1 MDPHLLPGRAVHIC
15 HLVLSLEPG
24 GLENG
29 VVNVVNGLDP
39 AAFRSSVCC
48 LRRTGEFAA
57 RIRPDVAVTAMG
69 LQSGND
75 PRTVLRLANLFRASG
90 VDIVHTR
97 NVEPFFYGLPAA
109 RLAGVP
115 AVIHSEHGRT
125 FPERPLR
132 AMAQRLLLR
141 RVDAAFTV
149 SAQLRADLAR
159 ELRVSDSRFE
169 VIYNGVDVT
178 RFSPLERATEAA
190 DATRP
195 LRIGSVGRLVQVKNY
210 PLLLRALA
218 RLPAQRRCTLLLVG
232 EGPERG
238 ALAALASELGVAD
251 RVEFA
256 GHRDDVPELLRTM
269 DVFVLPSVSEGMSN
283 TLLEAMAAGVPVLA
297 SDVGGNVEIIE
308 PERSGLLFR
317 CGDESHAA
325 AQLLR
330 LLESADLRRT
340 LGQEGAMRVRRDFS
354 IEAMLQR
361 YAALYR
367 RVCRRPQREAAA

>member
-1 MDPHLLPGRAVHIC
+1 
-15 HLVLSLEPG
+15 VLSLEPG

-57 RIRPDVAVTAMG
+57 RIRPEVAVTAMG

-149 SAQLRADLAR
+149 SAQLRVDLAR

-195 LRIGSVGRLVQVKNY
+195 LRLGSVGRLVQVKNY
-210 PLLLRALA
+210 PLLLRVLA

-238 ALAALASELGVAD
+238 ALTALASELGVAD

-297 SDVGGNVEIIE
+297 SDVGGNVEIVE

-317 CGDESHAA
+317 CGDGSHAA

-330 LLESADLRRT
+330 LIESADLRRT